1 MEISIFNSLF
11 ENLSIGIAVVDDSN
25 HILQCNKR
33 FCTYFNIEL
42 ASSPLNLDQLH
53 SNFAKERL
61 SVFQQKTKLITSEK
75 KTLSIYSKLF
85 KENLWIV
92 EVEDISTQEKENKD
106 IYFRANYDQLTKLP
120 NRELFNDRCKQVLS
134 SIQRHQ
140 ENVAIF
146 FIDVDDFKSIND
158 TYGHDAGDSILLETA
173 KRLITSVRESDTV
186 SRWGGDEFSVLL
198 PKIGQ
203 KENINQL
210 LERII
215 ENFATPQ
222 QTQEFT
228 IPVSLSIGIS
238 LAPKMGTDFDELMR
252 FADKAMYEAK
262 KNEGIHYKYYS
273 V

>member
-1 MEISIFNSLF
+1 MLLENQNS
-11 ENLSIGIAVVDDSN
+11 
-25 HILQCNKR
+25 
-33 FCTYFNIEL
+33 
-42 ASSPLNLDQLH
+42 
-53 SNFAKERL
+53 
-61 SVFQQKTKLITSEK
+61 TKSH
-75 KTLSIYSKLF
+75 
-85 KENLWIV
+85 
-92 EVEDISTQEKENKD
+92 
-106 IYFRANYDQLTKLP
+106 QLTKLH

-134 SIQRHQ
+134 SAHRHQ

-158 TYGHDAGDSILLETA
+158 TYGHDVGDSILLETA
-173 KRLITSVRESDTV
+173 KRLTASVRESDTV
-186 SRWGGDEFSVLL
+186 SRWAGDEFSVLL

-210 LERII
+210 LTRII

-222 QTQEFT
+222 QAQEFT

-262 KNEGIHYKYYS
+262 KNDEIHYKYY
-273 V
+273 